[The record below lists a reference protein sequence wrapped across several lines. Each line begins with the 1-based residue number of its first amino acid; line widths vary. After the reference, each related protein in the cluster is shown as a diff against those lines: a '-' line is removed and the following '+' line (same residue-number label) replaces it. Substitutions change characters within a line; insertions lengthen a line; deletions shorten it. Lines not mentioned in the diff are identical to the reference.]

1 MERILAVGA
10 GPAWR
15 DPPLQIRSWVLLI
28 LLRPSVDRSAL
39 FISVL
44 FWCQR
49 EASLAR
55 EKAAASRRT
64 PRGDFMLI
72 EVALNGGR
80 ARAEHPNVPCSPSEI
95 AAAAKEAVAAG
106 AGAAHFH
113 VRGAD
118 GRESLDADDVAR
130 AVSAVR
136 AAIPGIPFGV
146 STGLWMVRDARERHE
161 KVAAW
166 KAFPDFASVNFNEE
180 GGIALAELLLAKG
193 MGVEAGMGSV
203 LAAEKF
209 LESRL
214 AARCRWILLE
224 PEQQEMDGALA
235 VVAKIEEM
243 LRGAGIALPI
253 ILHGVGRTA
262 WELIDVA
269 ARRGYDTRI
278 GLEDA
283 LTLPD
288 GSAAKGNEELVAEA
302 VKRVGRVVASNPGA

>member
-1 MERILAVGA
+1 LIARPFLFLNCFGC
-10 GPAWR
+10 G
-15 DPPLQIRSWVLLI
+15 LQ
-28 LLRPSVDRSAL
+28 
-39 FISVL
+39 
-44 FWCQR
+44 
-49 EASLAR
+49 
-55 EKAAASRRT
+55 RT
-64 PRGDFMLI
+64 GDFMLI

-80 ARAEHPNVPCSPSEI
+80 TRAEHPRVPCSPAEL

-113 VRGAD
+113 VRAAD
-118 GRESLDADDVAR
+118 QRETLDADDVAR

-166 KAFPDFASVNFNEE
+166 KTFPDFASVNFNEA
-180 GGIALAELLLAKG
+180 GGIALAEMLLAKG
-193 MGVEAGMGSV
+193 VGVEAGMGSV
-203 LAAEKF
+203 LATEKF

-214 AARCRWILLE
+214 AARCRWVLLE
-224 PEQQEMDGALA
+224 PEQQEMEPALA

-243 LRGAGIALPI
+243 LRDAGIDLPI

-262 WELIDVA
+262 WDLIDVA
-269 ARRGYDTRI
+269 AQRGYETRI

-283 LTLPD
+283 LTLRD
-288 GSAAKGNEELVAEA
+288 GRRPEGNGELVAEA
-302 VKRVGRVVASNPGA
+302 VKRTSRIAATNRGA

>member
-1 MERILAVGA
+1 
-10 GPAWR
+10 
-15 DPPLQIRSWVLLI
+15 
-28 LLRPSVDRSAL
+28 
-39 FISVL
+39 
-44 FWCQR
+44 
-49 EASLAR
+49 
-55 EKAAASRRT
+55 
-64 PRGDFMLI
+64 MLI

-80 ARAEHPNVPCSPSEI
+80 TRAEHPRVPCSPQEM

-113 VRGAD
+113 VRAAD
-118 GRESLDADDVAR
+118 GRESLDADEVAR
-130 AVSAVR
+130 AVAAVR

-166 KAFPDFASVNFNEE
+166 KTFPDFASVNFNEE
-180 GGIALAELLLAKG
+180 GGIALAELLLSKS

-203 LAAEKF
+203 LATEKF
-209 LESRL
+209 LESGL
-214 AARCRWILLE
+214 APRCRWVLLE
-224 PEQQEMDGALA
+224 PEQQEMDAALA
-235 VVAKIEEM
+235 VVGKIGEI

-269 ARRGYDTRI
+269 AQRGYDTRI

-288 GSAAKGNEELVAEA
+288 GQQAEGNGELIAEA
-302 VKRVGRVVASNPGA
+302 RRRVQRAGVRGR

>member
-1 MERILAVGA
+1 
-10 GPAWR
+10 
-15 DPPLQIRSWVLLI
+15 
-28 LLRPSVDRSAL
+28 
-39 FISVL
+39 
-44 FWCQR
+44 
-49 EASLAR
+49 
-55 EKAAASRRT
+55 
-64 PRGDFMLI
+64 MLI

-80 ARAEHPNVPCSPSEI
+80 TRTEHRGVPCSPGEL

-118 GRESLDADDVAR
+118 ERESLDADDVAR

-136 AAIPGIPFGV
+136 AAIPEIPFGV

-166 KAFPDFASVNFNEE
+166 KAFPDFASVNFNEV
-180 GGIALAELLLAKG
+180 GGIALAELLLARG
-193 MGVEAGMGSV
+193 IGVEAGMGSV
-203 LAAEKF
+203 LATEKF
-209 LESRL
+209 LESGL
-214 AARCRWILLE
+214 AVRCRWVLLE
-224 PEQQEMDGALA
+224 PEQQEMIAAVA

-269 ARRGYDTRI
+269 AQRGYDTRI

-288 GSAAKGNEELVAEA
+288 GRQAEGNGELIAEA
-302 VKRVGRVVASNPGA
+302 RRRVQRAGVRGR

>member
-1 MERILAVGA
+1 M
-10 GPAWR
+10 
-15 DPPLQIRSWVLLI
+15 
-28 LLRPSVDRSAL
+28 RSAR
-39 FISVL
+39 
-44 FWCQR
+44 Q
-49 EASLAR
+49 ASR
-55 EKAAASRRT
+55 EKRRRPFDPAPPDLRMNRAAARFTSRRT
-64 PRGDFMLI
+64 PREVHMLI

-80 ARAEHPNVPCSPSEI
+80 TRAEHPLVPCSPEEM

-118 GRESLDADDVAR
+118 GRESLDAEDVAR
-130 AVSAVR
+130 AVGAVR
-136 AAIPGIPFGV
+136 AAIPGVPFGV

-166 KAFPDFASVNFNEE
+166 KTFPDFASVNFNEE
-180 GGIALAELLLAKG
+180 GGIALAELLLSKG

-203 LAAEKF
+203 LATEKF
-209 LESRL
+209 LESGL
-214 AARCRWILLE
+214 APRCRWVLLE
-224 PEQQEMDGALA
+224 PEQQEMDAALA
-235 VVAKIEEM
+235 VVGKIEEM

-269 ARRGYDTRI
+269 AQRGYDTRI
-278 GLEDA
+278 GLEDV

-288 GSAAKGNEELVAEA
+288 GKQARGNGELVAEA
-302 VKRVGRVVASNPGA
+302 VKRAVRVAAANRGA